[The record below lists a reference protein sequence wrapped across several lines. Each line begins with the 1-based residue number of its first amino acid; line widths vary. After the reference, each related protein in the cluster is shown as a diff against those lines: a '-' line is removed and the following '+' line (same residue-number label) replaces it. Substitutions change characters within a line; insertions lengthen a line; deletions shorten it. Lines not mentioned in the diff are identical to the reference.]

1 MTKILNDKDF
11 WKKTAELALPVA
23 VQNMLTSS
31 FTLVDTLL
39 VSSLGDISLAAV
51 GMAGQW
57 GWLMNMIIFG
67 ICSATGVF
75 VSQYWGVKD
84 KKNIHVTMGIALI
97 ISLAVSAVF
106 FALSFFAPN
115 SVIHLFNSNKAV
127 IDEGSK
133 YLVIIAF
140 SYPAV
145 AITNILSVVLRSTE
159 KVRLPMYISAI
170 TTMLNIG
177 LDYCLI
183 FGNLGFKEMGIGG
196 AALATLIS
204 AWVGVF
210 ALILLSLA
218 DKNII
223 IAPVKEVFSI
233 RKRNVTAFAKKAI
246 PVILNESLWGG
257 GTFLYTLIFANM
269 GYEYYAAIT
278 ILKSFENIE
287 YVFFIGLCNASA
299 VMIGKSVGK
308 GEIERG
314 ITDAKRFMIIVPS
327 ASVIIGI
334 IAIIFR
340 VPLVNIFDM
349 GNNISQLTITTAIQ
363 LIVIYSVELPLRTFG
378 YTMIVG
384 VLRAGGDTL
393 SAAKYDLASLW
404 LFSLPATVIAAYV
417 LKLPFIWC
425 YIVMFIFED
434 YIKLFLT
441 LRRYKSK
448 KWIIPVTEEG
458 KAGLEKYLSANTE
471 KVKSYD

>member
-1 MTKILNDKDF
+1 MAKLFNDKNF
-11 WKKTAELALPVA
+11 WKKTAGLALPVA
-23 VQNMLTSS
+23 MQNMLTSS

-39 VSSLGDISLAAV
+39 VSRLGDKSLAAV

-84 KKNIHVTMGIALI
+84 KKNIHVTMGISLT

-115 SVIHLFNSNKAV
+115 SVIHLFNSNTGV

-170 TTMLNIG
+170 TTVLNIG
-177 LDYCLI
+177 LDYCMI
-183 FGNLGFKEMGIGG
+183 FGNFGFRKMGISG

-204 AWVGVF
+204 AWVGVIV
-210 ALILLSLA
+210 LILLSLA
-218 DKNII
+218 QKNII
-223 IAPVKEVFSI
+223 IAPVKDVFSI
-233 RKRNVTAFAKKAI
+233 KKQNVAAFSKKAI

-257 GTFLYTLIFANM
+257 GTFLYTLIFSNM

-314 ITDAKRFMIIVPS
+314 LTDSRRFMIIVPA
-327 ASVIIGI
+327 ASVLIGI

-340 VPLVNIFDM
+340 APLVNIFDM

-363 LIVIYSVELPLRTFG
+363 LIVIYSIELPMRTLG

-384 VLRAGGDTL
+384 ILRAGGDTL

-425 YIVMFIFED
+425 YIVMFAFED
-434 YIKLFLT
+434 YIKIFFT
-441 LRRYKSK
+441 IRRYKTK
-448 KWIIPVTEEG
+448 KWILPVTTEG
-458 KAGLEKYLSANTE
+458 KIGLDKYLTTH
-471 KVKSYD
+471 

>member
-159 KVRLPMYISAI
+159 KVRLPM
-170 TTMLNIG
+170 
-177 LDYCLI
+177 
-183 FGNLGFKEMGIGG
+183 
-196 AALATLIS
+196 
-204 AWVGVF
+204 
-210 ALILLSLA
+210 
-218 DKNII
+218 
-223 IAPVKEVFSI
+223 
-233 RKRNVTAFAKKAI
+233 
-246 PVILNESLWGG
+246 
-257 GTFLYTLIFANM
+257 
-269 GYEYYAAIT
+269 
-278 ILKSFENIE
+278 
-287 YVFFIGLCNASA
+287 
-299 VMIGKSVGK
+299 
-308 GEIERG
+308 
-314 ITDAKRFMIIVPS
+314 
-327 ASVIIGI
+327 
-334 IAIIFR
+334 
-340 VPLVNIFDM
+340 
-349 GNNISQLTITTAIQ
+349 
-363 LIVIYSVELPLRTFG
+363 
-378 YTMIVG
+378 
-384 VLRAGGDTL
+384 
-393 SAAKYDLASLW
+393 
-404 LFSLPATVIAAYV
+404 
-417 LKLPFIWC
+417 
-425 YIVMFIFED
+425 
-434 YIKLFLT
+434 
-441 LRRYKSK
+441 
-448 KWIIPVTEEG
+448 
-458 KAGLEKYLSANTE
+458 
-471 KVKSYD
+471 

>member
-1 MTKILNDKDF
+1 MAKLFNDKNF
-11 WKKTAELALPVA
+11 WKKTAGLALPVA
-23 VQNMLTSS
+23 MQNMLTSS

-39 VSSLGDISLAAV
+39 VSRLGDKSLAAV

-84 KKNIHVTMGIALI
+84 KKNIHVTMGISLT
-97 ISLAVSAVF
+97 ISLTVSAVF

-115 SVIHLFNSNKAV
+115 SVIHLFNSNRGV

-170 TTMLNIG
+170 TTVLNIG
-177 LDYCLI
+177 LDYCMI
-183 FGNLGFKEMGIGG
+183 FGNFGFRKMGISG

-204 AWVGVF
+204 AWVGVIV
-210 ALILLSLA
+210 LILLSLA
-218 DKNII
+218 QKNII
-223 IAPVKEVFSI
+223 IAPVKDVFSI
-233 RKRNVTAFAKKAI
+233 KKQNVAAFSKKAI

-257 GTFLYTLIFANM
+257 GTFLYTLIFSNM

-314 ITDAKRFMIIVPS
+314 LTDSKRFMIIVPA
-327 ASVIIGI
+327 ASVLIGI

-340 VPLVNIFDM
+340 APLVNIFDM

-363 LIVIYSVELPLRTFG
+363 LIVIYSIELPMRTLG

-384 VLRAGGDTL
+384 ILRAGGDTL

-425 YIVMFIFED
+425 YIVMFAFED
-434 YIKLFLT
+434 YIKIFFT
-441 LRRYKSK
+441 IRRYKTK
-448 KWIIPVTEEG
+448 KWILPVTTEG
-458 KAGLEKYLSANTE
+458 KIGLDKYLTTH
-471 KVKSYD
+471 